1 MTLVCRRSDFGSIT
15 TQPSKCPTVARRI
28 SRFLFLTLAWIA
40 LIDLPLVWSLSAFSS
55 VNGAGGTSDRVLT
68 TGRKN
73 QNSNGNG
80 YCGVIV
86 GKVIIDDYRRPG
98 QPPSEGKISVGG
110 GGPQA
115 AWGAAAALAVLED
128 QSTPAL
134 TRLSTIQR
142 LTPTPPAQPIHFFG
156 PIGQWSSQDDEA
168 LQKLLSPV
176 VQYIHL
182 IQEPSLQTPR
192 IQLWHNEQQDI
203 QWQPLNDSWGDRGA
217 DALWRNRPSAQ
228 DILAAIATKT
238 TTATTT
244 TNNNINP
251 PTIDNLH
258 MILEVGATAAG
269 GGQDGL
275 LLGDVTLMQHTKQ
288 VSVEPVAFPEETTGL
303 VSPQDAASCQSTLLR
318 YPKID
323 LVVPDWHLFEAL
335 DTDLFWRK
343 QFPYVAARYGPKG
356 SRAIV
361 TPDAA
366 SSSSSSSLL
375 PLVWDV
381 PVATLATPN
390 GMPINPTG
398 AGNAYSA
405 AVSTCL
411 SKGLKLSDA
420 ARIGSAVGAVFC
432 EHEQLPPWTW
442 ETLERIQEAALEI
455 QQKMATTGTIMKTEA
470 GVDP

>member
-1 MTLVCRRSDFGSIT
+1 MVKPTVMTNVCQHGRFGSIT
-15 TQPSKCPTVARRI
+15 TKPPKCPTAARSL
-28 SRFLFLTLAWIA
+28 SRLPFLTLVWIA
-40 LIDLPLVWSLSAFSS
+40 LIDLPLVCSLSAFSS
-55 VNGAGGTSDRVLT
+55 VNGGGGTSGRVQT
-68 TGRKN
+68 PGIKK
-73 QNSNGNG
+73 QNNCNG

-86 GKVIIDDYRRPG
+86 GKVIIDDYRRPD
-98 QPPSEGKISVGG
+98 QLALEGKISVGG

-115 AWGAAAALAVLED
+115 AWGAAAALAVLDD
-128 QSTPAL
+128 QSASA
-134 TRLSTIQR
+134 STTLATTKR
-142 LTPTPPAQPIHFFG
+142 STSTPPAQPIHFFG
-156 PIGQWSSQDDEA
+156 PIGQWSLQDDEA

-228 DILAAIATKT
+228 DIRAAVATKT
-238 TTATTT
+238 ATTST
-244 TNNNINP
+244 TNSDP

-258 MILEVGATAAG
+258 IILEVGATAAG

-303 VSPQDAASCQSTLLR
+303 VSPQDAASCQSTLAR

-343 QFPYVAARYGPKG
+343 QFPHVAARYGPKG
-356 SRAIV
+356 SLAIV

-366 SSSSSSSLL
+366 SSLL
-375 PLVWDV
+375 PFVWNV
-381 PVATLATPN
+381 PVATLATPD

-411 SKGLKLSDA
+411 SKGLTLSDA
-420 ARIGSAVGAVFC
+420 ACIGSAVGAVFC

-442 ETLERIQEAALEI
+442 ETLERIQEAAKEI
-455 QQKMATTGTIMKTEA
+455 QEKMAMTGFTMKTEA
-470 GVDP
+470 IVDP